1 MIYLVSRQQ
10 QLFDNPAYRT
20 ISVEESLKMMED
32 WKVVQFDT
40 ETSGVD
46 PHLCTLNIF
55 IFRLT
60 ISSL

>member
-10 QLFDNPAYRT
+10 ELFDNPAYRT

-40 ETSGVD
+40 ETTGK
-46 PHLCTLNIF
+46 LKI
-55 IFRLT
+55 
-60 ISSL
+60 